1 MKLINL
7 LEGVNAKYDAVLV
20 AGLNYRKGD
29 KTTEEQL
36 SLFKKGYGGNVKV
49 FNYSDATSSILST
62 MQENPR
68 IPIFLFSAGCKKSED
83 ISVSKFVDVNK
94 MYIIEPYA
102 AGPKTK
108 TSVQNAVRNG
118 VPAKNV
124 FVGPHVGRGLGVVAG
139 ATSTNAKSHWDALTI
154 VGSKVRGGNAGGN
167 TMQTQTIR
175 RRSGFTVDDLN
186 F

>member
-1 MKLINL
+1 MKLINI
-7 LEGVNAKYDAVLV
+7 LEDVNSKWDAVLV
-20 AGLNYRKGD
+20 AGLNYREDD

-49 FNYSDATSSILST
+49 FNYSDATSSVLSF
-62 MQENPR
+62 MKQNPK
-68 IPIFLFSAGCKKSED
+68 IPIFLFSAGCKNSED
-83 ISVSKFVDVNK
+83 ISMSEFVDVK
-94 MYIIEPYA
+94 KLYIIEPYA

-108 TSVQNAVRNG
+108 TSVQNAVSNG

-139 ATSTNAKSHWDALTI
+139 ASSTNAKSHWDALTI
-154 VGSKVRGGNAGGN
+154 VGSKIRGGNAGN
-167 TMQTQTIR
+167 AIQTPR
-175 RRSGFTVDDLN
+175 VKRSANFTVDDLN